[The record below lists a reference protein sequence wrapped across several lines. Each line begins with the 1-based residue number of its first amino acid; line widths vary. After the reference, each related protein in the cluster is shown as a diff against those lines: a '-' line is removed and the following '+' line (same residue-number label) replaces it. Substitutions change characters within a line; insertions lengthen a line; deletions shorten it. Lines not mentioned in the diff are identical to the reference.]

1 MLHLPP
7 QYLRETSQEYGF
19 MPCIVTRFLKMGF
32 ASEVDRHKIT
42 IHPRRILQK
51 EVVAMVCIIFRPQRH
66 GTNRTTSGDK
76 PV

>member
-1 MLHLPP
+1 
-7 QYLRETSQEYGF
+7 
-19 MPCIVTRFLKMGF
+19 MPFTVTRFIKKGF

-51 EVVAMVCIIFRPQRH
+51 EVVAMVCIIFRPQRR

>member
-1 MLHLPP
+1 
-7 QYLRETSQEYGF
+7 
-19 MPCIVTRFLKMGF
+19 MPFTVTRFIKKGF
-32 ASEVDRHKIT
+32 ASEVDRHKIA

-51 EVVAMVCIIFRPQRH
+51 EVVAMVCIIFRPQRR